1 MYVVRGLGGVM
12 YLAGAII
19 MCVNLWLTVR
29 RQPEEASA
37 NGLVPAE

>member
-1 MYVVRGLGGVM
+1 
-12 YLAGAII
+12 

-29 RQPEEASA
+29 RSPAVEAS